1 MSAGNRDRERDRFLL
16 RPLRLDAS
24 APLTRAALVHC
35 SISLR
40 MSIPGEPQT
49 HLICDLIYMPQCDQ
63 IGESQTLHSVLLDQF
78 APFFLQ

>member
-1 MSAGNRDRERDRFLL
+1 MSF
-16 RPLRLDAS
+16 
-24 APLTRAALVHC
+24 
-35 SISLR
+35 
-40 MSIPGEPQT
+40 PGEPQT